1 MAPFPADRS
10 TGAPSAQS
18 GRVQHL
24 TKVAGELPVGG
35 GGDARTGHDDQVEAL
50 GELPALQPERL
61 PEQPL
66 GPVAR
71 DRSPDLPAHD
81 QAGPGRAGA
90 GGPLRYIEH
99 HGTLRVRA
107 PGREDRPEGGR
118 GTQPVHRRHDLT
130 PAVAH
135 AGTVTEAPQA
145 PSRVRPLARRR
156 AMIERP
162 ARVRIRIRK
171 PCVLARLRLFG
182 WKVRF
187 TTTAPNPVE
196 AEGRQ
201 RQGAENAPKDDGTG
215 HPRTSSTRPR
225 RPPAREPRSGP

>member
-1 MAPFPADRS
+1 MSPTSTTAVLLGDGTVSCRSLNRRPLRAVRPRSAPHEGRR
-10 TGAPSAQS
+10 GAP
-18 GRVQHL
+18 
-24 TKVAGELPVGG
+24 
-35 GGDARTGHDDQVEAL
+35 
-50 GELPALQPERL
+50 
-61 PEQPL
+61 
-66 GPVAR
+66 
-71 DRSPDLPAHD
+71 
-81 QAGPGRAGA
+81 
-90 GGPLRYIEH
+90 
-99 HGTLRVRA
+99 
-107 PGREDRPEGGR
+107 
-118 GTQPVHRRHDLT
+118 PVHRRHDLT

-182 WKVRF
+182 WNVRF

-201 RQGAENAPKDDGTG
+201 SEGAENAPKDDGTG
-215 HPRTSSTRPR
+215 LPQTPSTRR
-225 RPPAREPRSGP
+225 HLPASTAVE